1 VTPPRRIPGVVGFAI
16 GLHPKDRVLCIVVIV
31 RSDPDRTRQEHPL
44 LAQPQFHLT
53 KLSKNEITK
62 PFIQESIGNSG
73 LSIYS
78 DVAPAAIGRTMGSI
92 CLVGDPTRL
101 ESEGEEERD
110 VEESEEDEDEDG
122 DEKELQALWLQ
133 VLTSA
138 DVRLGAKSK
147 STYAQILAR
156 NGLCPSRIN
165 NAAADEKHPLLKSMG
180 SPFDK
185 AVHRLNLIEGLA
197 RAAQPKPNS

>member
-1 VTPPRRIPGVVGFAI
+1 MVGFAI

-31 RSDPDRTRQEHPL
+31 RSDPDRMRQEHPL

-53 KLSKNEITK
+53 KLSKNETTK
-62 PFIQESIGNSG
+62 PFIQENFSNSG
-73 LSIYS
+73 LNIYA
-78 DVAPAAIGRTMGSI
+78 DVAPATIGRTKGSI
-92 CLVGDPTRL
+92 CLVRDPTRL
-101 ESEGEEERD
+101 ESEGEEEDD

-122 DEKELQALWLQ
+122 DGDEKELQAQWLQ

-156 NGLCPSRIN
+156 NGLSPSRIN
-165 NAAADEKHPLLKSMG
+165 NAAADEKNPLLQSMG

-185 AVHRLNLIEGLA
+185 AVNRLNLIEGLA
-197 RAAQPKPNS
+197 RVAQPTPNS